1 MNGNL
6 VWILA
11 AALASAFVLT
21 FATTPAVKKLAEK
34 LGAMDIPDG
43 KRRIHDHPI
52 PRMGGL
58 AIFLGFLIATVLFAD
73 LSSQICGILGGCLI
87 LVITGIVD
95 DIIQLKWW
103 VKLAAQAAATAVAIA
118 SGVLI
123 EVVTNP
129 NVFGNTPHLVL
140 GWLSIPVTVLWI
152 IGITNAVN
160 LIDGLD
166 GLAAGVSIIS
176 SATMLAVA
184 LFIPEAGDNVP
195 VVLAALMGACM
206 GFLPYNLNPAK
217 IFMGDTGS
225 MLLGYVLA
233 TISAVGLFKF
243 YAIVTFAVPVI
254 ALAIP
259 VADTLFAIVRR
270 ILKGQSPVEPD
281 RGHLHHIL
289 LDMGLSQKQAVAVI
303 YAVSSVFGAIAML
316 ITRAGEIR
324 LVFFIAAFCI
334 ALGVFLVVF
343 RKSKKNRRS

>member
-1 MNGNL
+1 MNGKL
-6 VWILA
+6 VWTLV
-11 AALASAFVLT
+11 AALSSAFALT
-21 FATTPAVKKLAEK
+21 FAATPTVKKLAVK
-34 LGAMDIPDG
+34 LGAMDVPDG

-58 AIFLGFLIATVLFAD
+58 AIFFGFLVATVLFAE
-73 LSSQICGILGGCLI
+73 LTNQILGVLGGCLI
-87 LVITGIVD
+87 IVISGVAD
-95 DIIQLKWW
+95 DIYQLKWW
-103 VKLAAQAAATAVAIA
+103 EKLAAQAAATAVAIS

-140 GWLSIPVTVLWI
+140 GWLSVPVTVVWI

-176 SATMLAVA
+176 SAAMLAVA

-195 VVLAALMGACM
+195 VVLASLMGACM

-225 MLLGYVLA
+225 LLLGYILA
-233 TISAVGLFKF
+233 TVSAVGLFKF
-243 YAIVTFAVPVI
+243 YAVVTFAVPVL

-289 LDMGLSQKQAVAVI
+289 LDMGLSQKQAVAVL
-303 YAVSSVFGAIAML
+303 YAVSSVFGAAAML
-316 ITRAGEIR
+316 ITRTGKIR
-324 LVFFIAAFCI
+324 LAFFIAVFFIAFF
-334 ALGVFLVVF
+334 VFLLVL
-343 RKSKKNRRS
+343 RKNKGRRS

>member
-1 MNGNL
+1 MSGKL
-6 VWILA
+6 VWTLV
-11 AALASAFVLT
+11 AALASAFALT
-21 FATTPAVKKLAEK
+21 FAATPSVKKLAEK
-34 LGAMDIPDG
+34 LGAMDVPDG
-43 KRRIHDHPI
+43 QRRIHDHPI

-58 AIFLGFLIATVLFAD
+58 AIFFGFLVATVLFSE
-73 LSSQICGILGGCLI
+73 LTNQIVGILGGCLI
-87 LVITGIVD
+87 IVISGVAD
-95 DIIQLKWW
+95 DIHHLKWW
-103 VKLAAQAAATAVAIA
+103 EKLAAQAAATAVAIA

-129 NVFGNTPHLVL
+129 NVFGDTPHLVL
-140 GWLSIPVTVLWI
+140 GWLSVPVTVVWI

-176 SATMLAVA
+176 SAAMLAVS

-225 MLLGYVLA
+225 LLLGYILA

-243 YAIVTFAVPVI
+243 YAVVTFAVPVI

-289 LDMGLSQKQAVAVI
+289 LDMGLSQKQAVAVL
-303 YAVSSVFGAIAML
+303 YAVSSVFGAAAML

-324 LVFFIAAFCI
+324 LVFFIAVFFL
-334 ALGVFLVVF
+334 ALLVFLAVL
-343 RKSKKNRRS
+343 RKNKDRRS